1 MSRRRASIAVS
12 TLLFII
18 MVTANMQTAAVTW
31 SVDITRM
38 TTELTFDGNPS
49 IMQADDGRIWL
60 VWAKAVMGDNTLFCK
75 TSSDLGV
82 TWSDGENLTYIPP
95 LIITA
100 HDESPS
106 IIQAANGTIWLVY
119 HSSKPPPIP
128 DFDIDA
134 SPRNLTVPQSGSN
147 TSTISIYSLL
157 GFNEAVTLS
166 TKLIPQ
172 GGNTTHGINTTYNP
186 NPVTPPA
193 NGMTTSNLTV
203 TANATANLG
212 NYDLIVLG
220 KNENLTRSAHIYLS
234 VTGSGETESGTP
246 LISKTSSPVLT
257 SSTTSSSESAGYES
271 DIEIYYKVSN
281 DNGATWSDRSQ
292 LTNNTDDDLS
302 PSIAQ
307 LINGSI
313 MIVYGV
319 DQGSPVTG
327 SDIFY
332 NVTSDGTSWTYGN
345 ITAYPGYYNQGP
357 SIMQAG
363 DEKIWVAW
371 ASDRS
376 ENYEIFC
383 KTYNGSS
390 WSNVTQ
396 LTNSTDFDS
405 SPSIFQAIDGTIW
418 LFWQS
423 SQDKLVVPPGDIY
436 YKFSTDNGA
445 TWSSRTQFTT
455 DGNFDLWPAVTQ
467 VRDTKIWVAWT
478 SDRADQ
484 PDGNWD
490 IYLKTS
496 LAGDVNEDGVVDIF
510 DLTLVAK
517 AYASVV
523 GDPEYDRAL
532 DITKDGRVDIRDLT
546 IVSKYYGAT

>member
-1 MSRRRASIAVS
+1 ME
-12 TLLFII
+12 
-18 MVTANMQTAAVTW
+18 TAAVTW

-49 IMQADDGRIWL
+49 IMQADDGRIWM
-60 VWAKAVMGDNTLFCK
+60 VWQKAVMGDNTVFCK
-75 TSSDLGV
+75 TSSDLGE

-100 HDESPS
+100 HDESPA

-128 DFDIDA
+128 DFEIYA
-134 SPRNLTVPQSGSN
+134 SPRSLIVPQSSSN

-157 GFNEAVTLS
+157 GFSEAVTLS
-166 TKLIPQ
+166 TKLVPNE
-172 GGNTTHGINTTYNP
+172 GNTTHGINTTYTP
-186 NPVTPPA
+186 NPATPPP
-193 NGMTTSNLTV
+193 NGMVTSDLTV
-203 TANATANLG
+203 TANATANPG
-212 NYDLIVLG
+212 NYSLVVFG
-220 KNENLTRSAHIYLS
+220 KSDDITHS
-234 VTGSGETESGTP
+234 VYISLEITGSEAAGSGTA
-246 LISKTSSPVLT
+246 STSGTSFSVSTSSAE
-257 SSTTSSSESAGYES
+257 STGYEL
-271 DIEIYYKVSN
+271 DCEVYYKVSN
-281 DNGATWSDRSQ
+281 DNGATWSDRYQ

-302 PSIAQ
+302 PSIVQ
-307 LINGSI
+307 LTNGSI

-319 DQGSPVTG
+319 EQGSPVTG
-327 SDIFY
+327 SNIFY
-332 NVTSDGTSWTYGN
+332 NITSDGASWTYGN
-345 ITAYPGYYNQGP
+345 ITAYSGYDQGP
-357 SIMQAG
+357 SIMQAE

-376 ENYEIFC
+376 ENHEIFC

-390 WSNVTQ
+390 WSNATQ
-396 LTNSTDFDS
+396 MTNSTDFDS
-405 SPSIFQAIDGTIW
+405 APSLFQTIDDTIW

-423 SQDKLVVPPGDIY
+423 SLDKLVVPPGDIY

-445 TWSSRTQFTT
+445 TWSDRTQFTT
-455 DGNFDLWPAVTQ
+455 DNNFDLWPAVTQ
-467 VRDTKIWVAWT
+467 IRDTSIWVTWT

-490 IYLKTS
+490 IHLKTS

-510 DLTLVAK
+510 DLTDVAK
-517 AYASVV
+517 AFGSVV
-523 GDPEYDRAL
+523 GDPEYDL
-532 DITKDGRVDIRDLT
+532 DSDITKDGRVDMRDLI